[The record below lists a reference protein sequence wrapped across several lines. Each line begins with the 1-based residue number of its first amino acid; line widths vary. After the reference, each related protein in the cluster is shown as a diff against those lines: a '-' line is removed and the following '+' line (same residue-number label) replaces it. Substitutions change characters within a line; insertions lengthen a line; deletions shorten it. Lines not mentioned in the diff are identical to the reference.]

1 LAGGGSTAPS
11 YRTAVAGMGSVD
23 QVTASAGTVNYLKK
37 ATAAFP
43 VAGTVADVSVAVG
56 QMVTP
61 GQVIARMNSVE
72 LAARVATAE
81 QTLLIDRQNLA
92 SDLASQTAIP
102 PATTTTST
110 PTTSTA
116 APRTSAS
123 SGSSGSGVGGVAAN
137 NGSAGSSGS
146 TGSGPRPTIQGAAG
160 AAPSTTSA
168 VSTTVVGAPT
178 AAGGSGR
185 VPASGA
191 PASSLPAQQNAVV
204 SLQACVSALLQPGT
218 TVQPGTTGRAGA
230 PSGSSRTDNQIPPA
244 ERAGTTPAARTPDAA
259 GRTPAN
265 PSGVNAAVC
274 DEFWNSQPDNLTRQS
289 EQELIQ
295 AEAATSSGCT
305 LLASSTLA
313 APTTATSTTATATT
327 TRSSTGAG
335 GPSGASGTSGSPAGT
350 SPVSTSPTTSTSR
363 APTGPRTRAGRPAV
377 RHPLRRSRS
386 PLRPLRRQ

>member
-1 LAGGGSTAPS
+1 MAGGGSTAPS

-56 QMVTP
+56 QMVPP

-72 LAARVATAE
+72 PAARVATAE

-102 PATTTTST
+102 PATTMTSP
-110 PTTSTA
+110 PTTATA

-146 TGSGPRPTIQGAAG
+146 TGSGPRPTMQGAAG

-191 PASSLPAQQNAVV
+191 PRVFAPRAAERRRQLASMRQRTAATRND
-204 SLQACVSALLQPGT
+204 GT
-218 TVQPGTTGRAGA
+218 TRNDGEGGSAIRQQSDRQSDPAGRAG
-230 PSGSSRTDNQIPPA
+230 RDNTGRSYPGRRRPN
-244 ERAGTTPAARTPDAA
+244 AGE
-259 GRTPAN
+259 
-265 PSGVNAAVC
+265 S
-274 DEFWNSQPDNLTRQS
+274 EWRQRCC
-289 EQELIQ
+289 L
-295 AEAATSSGCT
+295 
-305 LLASSTLA
+305 
-313 APTTATSTTATATT
+313 
-327 TRSSTGAG
+327 
-335 GPSGASGTSGSPAGT
+335 
-350 SPVSTSPTTSTSR
+350 
-363 APTGPRTRAGRPAV
+363 
-377 RHPLRRSRS
+377 
-386 PLRPLRRQ
+386 